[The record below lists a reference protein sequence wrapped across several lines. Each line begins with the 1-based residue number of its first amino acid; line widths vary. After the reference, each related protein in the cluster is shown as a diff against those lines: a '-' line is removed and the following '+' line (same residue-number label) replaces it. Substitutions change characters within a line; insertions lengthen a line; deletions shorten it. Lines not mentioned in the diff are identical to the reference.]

1 MSDRYKADRFLRPVR
16 SYVLRKGRLTPAQRR
31 ALEELWPRYGIAATG
46 GPADLRQLFGR
57 EAPVIVEIGFGNG
70 EATWRMARN
79 EPGHNFIGIEVHPPG
94 VGHLLQALEARQ
106 IGNLRIA
113 KADAV
118 QFIEARLP
126 DRSLAGVR
134 IWFPD
139 PWPKKRHHKRRIIQP
154 EFVSLLGRKMAP
166 GSILHLATDWQPY
179 AEHILEVLSRS
190 GGFENQSPTGDYCP
204 RPDWRPDTKYEQRGE
219 RLGHHVRDLL
229 FRRI

>member
-139 PWPKKRHHKRRIIQP
+139 PWMRPYPCMNLTRGVQNILRA
-154 EFVSLLGRKMAP
+154 AP
-166 GSILHLATDWQPY
+166 TFW
-179 AEHILEVLSRS
+179 
-190 GGFENQSPTGDYCP
+190 
-204 RPDWRPDTKYEQRGE
+204 
-219 RLGHHVRDLL
+219 
-229 FRRI
+229 